1 MDNDQAQARHMVK
14 GKWFWMEKAVIR
26 QYAPKVGA
34 LGIAVYCY
42 MASLGDARQTC
53 YPSQRHIAHVLG
65 YSRTAINRVIRK
77 LEMAGL
83 VKVDRSGR
91 YQHTYTLLAASCNT
105 EETQV

>member
-1 MDNDQAQARHMVK
+1 MKNNQANIRRMER
-14 GKWFWMEKAVIR
+14 GSWFWMEKAIIR
-26 QYAPKVGA
+26 YYTPKVGT

-42 MASLGDARQTC
+42 LASLANTRQTC
-53 YPSQRHIAHVLG
+53 FPSQKHIANVLG

-83 VKVDRSGR
+83 VQVDRSGR
-91 YQHTYTLLAASCNT
+91 YQHTYTLLRASCNP